1 MHAHHSIAP
10 IACLQ
15 SRHVCELLVGL
26 LYSSTLLAP
35 THDHH
40 DDDDR
45 SSCDIVDGIAGAERA
60 GTNKNTAI
68 VTTQHVCSVERARER
83 ERFWKDV
90 ATGWLRTVSSCFQRR
105 CSQIRSTVR
114 SFRAAES
121 PALCTTVCATIHG
134 PWHTSA
140 ARQISRA
147 QIATHGHTYDHVIWS
162 RCHGWEATTP
172 SILDLV

>member
-1 MHAHHSIAP
+1 MIN
-10 IACLQ
+10 
-15 SRHVCELLVGL
+15 
-26 LYSSTLLAP
+26 
-35 THDHH
+35 

-140 ARQISRA
+140 AKADHAHRSRRTD
-147 QIATHGHTYDHVIWS
+147 THKICDHVIYMVKMSWMGS
-162 RCHGWEATTP
+162 YYTIDPESSLASCCAVQRRLRG
-172 SILDLV
+172 LLVHTYICTRG